1 MGIRYIS
8 SSSKI
13 ACKEFLKTTP
23 SETMRAGNPRFLKFF
38 ARNLTTMKNF
48 WTKLKKPIFCLAP
61 MSDVTDIAFRHILA
75 KYGKNRENQNQVV
88 FWTEFVAADGLCNKL
103 AKKKLTHLL
112 EYSEKERPIV
122 AQVFGANPENMK
134 KACQYIASL
143 DFDGIDINMGCP
155 DRSVVS
161 QGAGA
166 GLIKTPALAR
176 KIIQAVH
183 EGIKAAGKDIP
194 VSVKTR
200 VGFNKEEIDTWIPEL
215 LKEDISALTI
225 HLRTAKEL
233 SLVPAKWDYIKKIKK
248 LIEKSGKEILLIGNG
263 DVVDIDDARRKCE
276 QFGCDGAMI
285 GRGVFGNP
293 WFFAGCQRESLTLNS
308 MSKTPFD
315 IISVEEKLRVLIEH
329 VQVFEKEL
337 SGPKHKNF
345 AIMKKHY
352 KAYANGFDG
361 AKELRVKLMET
372 ENARQVEKII
382 NDFLKK
388 V

>member
-1 MGIRYIS
+1 
-8 SSSKI
+8 
-13 ACKEFLKTTP
+13 
-23 SETMRAGNPRFLKFF
+23 
-38 ARNLTTMKNF
+38 MKNF
-48 WTKLKKPIFCLAP
+48 WTKLKKPFFCLAP
-61 MSDVTDIAFRHILA
+61 MSDVTDYAFRYILA
-75 KYGKNRENQNQVV
+75 KYGKNRENSNRVV

-112 EYSEKERPIV
+112 RFSERERPIV

-166 GLIKTPALAR
+166 GLIKTPQLAR
-176 KIIQAVH
+176 RIIQAVH

-200 VGFNKEEIDTWIPEL
+200 IGFNKEEIDSWIGEL
-215 LKEDISALTI
+215 IKEDISALTI

-233 SLVPAKWDYIKKIKK
+233 SLVSANWDYLKKIKK
-248 LIEKSGKEILLIGNG
+248 LIEKSEKASPIGPRPREILLIGNG
-263 DVVDIDDARRKCE
+263 DVKDLKDAEEKAKKY
-276 QFGCDGAMI
+276 GCDGVMI

-293 WFFAGCQRESLTLNS
+293 WFFNQNQEPVHG
-308 MSKTPFD
+308 
-315 IISVEEKLRVLIEH
+315 EEKLRVLVEH
-329 VQVFEKEL
+329 TQIFDKEL
-337 SGPKHKNF
+337 AKPKYKSF
-345 AIMKKHY
+345 AVMKKHF
-352 KAYANGFDG
+352 KAYVNGFDG

-372 ENARQVEKII
+372 ENAKQVEKIV
-382 NDFLKK
+382 NDFLI
-388 V
+388 